1 MFWVSHKSCLL
12 LFIQNGSTALHEAAL
27 SEFEGMEKMKILV
40 EYGANVN
47 IQDKVSTNLSTKSVV
62 SERKKRKHE
71 RLIIFPTDYVKVG
84 R

>member
-1 MFWVSHKSCLL
+1 MLEFSLFCVSQKSCLL

-47 IQDKVSTNLSTKSVV
+47 LPKEVSIYFNTLSIV
-62 SERKKRKHE
+62 SERKESNMK
-71 RLIIFPTDYVKVG
+71 D
-84 R
+84 

>member
-47 IQDKVSTNLSTKSVV
+47 LQNEVSIYFNTLSIV
-62 SERKKRKHE
+62 SERKE
-71 RLIIFPTDYVKVG
+71 RNMKD
-84 R
+84 

>member
-1 MFWVSHKSCLL
+1 MLEFSLFCVSQKSCLL

-47 IQDKVSTNLSTKSVV
+47 LQNEVSIYFNTLSIV
-62 SERKKRKHE
+62 SERKE
-71 RLIIFPTDYVKVG
+71 RNMKD
-84 R
+84 

>member
-1 MFWVSHKSCLL
+1 MLEFSLFCVSQKSCLL

-47 IQDKVSTNLSTKSVV
+47 LQKEVSIYFNTLSIV
-62 SERKKRKHE
+62 SERKE
-71 RLIIFPTDYVKVG
+71 RNMKD
-84 R
+84 